1 MNKITDAYMEGTSIT
16 TTLARTPSLS
26 DAHAEATEIWAEVGN
41 PVINNF
47 STCLENKEFDTL
59 VYAVALNDESFVKS
73 FMEIL
78 TTFNH
83 RSAD

>member
-1 MNKITDAYMEGTSIT
+1 MNNIK

-41 PVINNF
+41 NPINTF
-47 STCLENKEFDTL
+47 STHMDNASFDTL

>member
-1 MNKITDAYMEGTSIT
+1 MTST
-16 TTLARTPSLS
+16 NSPVTLARTPSLS
-26 DAHAEATEIWAEVGN
+26 DSHAEATVIWAEVGN
-41 PVINNF
+41 NPINIY
-47 STCLENKEFDTL
+47 STDIDNKEFDTL
-59 VYAVALNDESFVKS
+59 VYAVALNDERFVKS

>member
-1 MNKITDAYMEGTSIT
+1 MNTNIKIPM
-16 TTLARTPSLS
+16 ARTQSLS
-26 DAHAEATEIWAEVGN
+26 DSHAEATEIWAEVGN
-41 PVINNF
+41 NPINIY
-47 STCLENKEFDTL
+47 STDIDNKEFDTL

-83 RSAD
+83 RSAN

>member
-1 MNKITDAYMEGTSIT
+1 MTST
-16 TTLARTPSLS
+16 NSPVTLARTSSLS

>member
-1 MNKITDAYMEGTSIT
+1 MTST
-16 TTLARTPSLS
+16 NTPVTLARTSSLS

-41 PVINNF
+41 NPINTF
-47 STCLENKEFDTL
+47 STHMDNASFDTL

>member
-1 MNKITDAYMEGTSIT
+1 MTFTKLKLITQTALQS
-16 TTLARTPSLS
+16 
-26 DAHAEATEIWAEVGN
+26 ATEIWAEVGN
-41 PVINNF
+41 NPINIY
-47 STCLENKEFDTL
+47 STDIDNKEFDTL

>member
-1 MNKITDAYMEGTSIT
+1 MTST
-16 TTLARTPSLS
+16 NSPVTLARTSSLS
-26 DAHAEATEIWAEVGN
+26 DANAEATVIWAEVGN
-41 PVINNF
+41 NPINNF

>member
-1 MNKITDAYMEGTSIT
+1 MTSTNIT
-16 TTLARTPSLS
+16 TTLARTSSLS
-26 DAHAEATEIWAEVGN
+26 DSHAEATVIWAEVGN
-41 PVINNF
+41 NPINTF
-47 STCLENKEFDTL
+47 STHMDNASFDTL